1 VRVHSLTSS
10 AARYA
15 LAGAATI
22 LLAFGATACGAES
35 SNLSEV
41 AQRGKSTASS
51 AGCASC
57 HGANGQGG
65 IGPSWIDLAGSDVE
79 LKVDGGGTE
88 TVVADRAY
96 LLRSIL
102 DPSAEEVAGY
112 ELKMPS
118 NGLTEDQAADVV
130 SYIEELTSVP
140 TT

>member
-1 VRVHSLTSS
+1 MLFRS
-10 AARYA
+10 
-15 LAGAATI
+15 
-22 LLAFGATACGAES
+22 
-35 SNLSEV
+35 
-41 AQRGKSTASS
+41 
-51 AGCASC
+51 